1 MLLFYIQVLLLAN
14 CLRYNHAMNLTI
26 RREIFAC
33 FLLASF
39 ILTACQPA
47 AIAPLPTAAPTV
59 ASVPSATVKILPTA
73 TVAPQPTPTASV
85 DAENQGW
92 CSPGSDIP
100 ENYQIIGYLPE
111 YRTLEPAWGNC
122 LTDII
127 FFSLQPLPDGKL
139 DTSRLKPDVLK
150 SLLDVKERHGTRIH
164 ISLGGYERSD
174 NFAAMATDA
183 KTRRAFVKNLTDF
196 CLQNNIDG
204 VDFDW
209 EFPSGVAESSS
220 YVALLKETRA
230 ALNPH
235 GMLVSVALYPFPD
248 LNVVPYNVADRIHI
262 MSYDRGARHSTL
274 EQAVKDVDF
283 FVAGG
288 IPKEKIFL
296 GLPFYGRKM
305 SGSGNAL
312 TYFEIVEK
320 YFPLPETNEVDNIFF
335 NGRNLIR
342 QKACYA
348 RGAGIGGVM
357 IWELGQDSV
366 GDFSLLRALYQG
378 ATQGCE
384 NLSP

>member
-1 MLLFYIQVLLLAN
+1 M
-14 CLRYNHAMNLTI
+14 
-26 RREIFAC
+26 
-33 FLLASF
+33 
-39 ILTACQPA
+39 
-47 AIAPLPTAAPTV
+47 
-59 ASVPSATVKILPTA
+59 
-73 TVAPQPTPTASV
+73 
-85 DAENQGW
+85 
-92 CSPGSDIP
+92 
-100 ENYQIIGYLPE
+100 
-111 YRTLEPAWGNC
+111 
-122 LTDII
+122 
-127 FFSLQPLPDGKL
+127 
-139 DTSRLKPDVLK
+139 
-150 SLLDVKERHGTRIH
+150 
-164 ISLGGYERSD
+164 GGYERSD
-174 NFAAMATDA
+174 NFADMATDA
-183 KTRRAFVKNLTDF
+183 KTRRVFVKNLTDF

-348 RGAGIGGVM
+348 RDAGIGGVM